1 MIAAILLAVSA
12 PAPAAG
18 DSLYGTVRV
27 LGTGEPVPGVRV
39 SVRGRPETVVSDSA
53 GLYVLRDIPGGRL
66 EVRFERLGFGPL
78 AVSVMLAADG
88 TARVDVDLA
97 SVPVTLPAVTVL
109 PLDSGAAEPAS
120 DMSEIGRLRLTQT
133 FAARNPLVEASD
145 VVGAIATAPFI
156 SGRDELTPSLHVRGG
171 AGDQNLVLLDGIPWH
186 GPRPLGGIVGLMP
199 NGAVSAVDVHTA
211 VPPAR
216 YGDALSSIIVV
227 HSRAVDNLTLE
238 GGLDGSMI
246 EQTAGSP
253 LPGGATVLASVR
265 WTYRSV
271 FNRPEGGESEN
282 GFSDAM
288 GRLSLPTGVGK
299 LDLYY
304 VDRRDRLAFLA
315 APDSSISAMNQ
326 FNSAGSL
333 AGAVWARPL
342 GPHRAVHA
350 RLWSSASTSDAA
362 WGSRALAS
370 SLDEVGFSADYA
382 SERTE
387 VGISLSRTATRYR
400 VQDSMLSRFV
410 LDGATMMVAAYASR
424 LWTPAARWT
433 VSTGVRLSAPAAWG
447 VQIEPRVWTRLALG
461 PRVSASL
468 GFARTH
474 QYVQSARNEES
485 VLDAVLG
492 MDLPVAAGAGRLPP
506 ARSDQVTGALVARL
520 GGRVAVLV
528 EAYARRLSGLVLVAP
543 VTRLPFAD
551 SAILVGRGS
560 VQGAD
565 ASFDYHSGRLDVR
578 AQVGLVATA
587 RTAGTIRYRPSDD
600 VKRASVGVAY
610 HPGRLAV
617 VRVSA
622 TIGKGRP
629 TTTLQ
634 DGLQLDPYTPM
645 DGAGALTGSPTAV
658 PGPPNTSRLPTYARL
673 DLGLSRDWKIRG
685 PGAGARINT
694 SFTVTNLL
702 DRRNVLAYVA
712 APDGARPVFF
722 VPRTISLRVRW
733 ALGSRS

>member
-12 PAPAAG
+12 PAPLA

-27 LGTGEPVPGVRV
+27 VGTGEPVPGVRI

-53 GLYVLRDIPGGRL
+53 GLYVLRDIPDGRL
-66 EVRFERLGFGPL
+66 EVRFERLGFEPL

-97 SVPVTLPAVTVL
+97 SVPVTLPPVTVL
-109 PLDSGAAEPAS
+109 PLAAAAAEPAFAL
-120 DMSEIGRLRLTQT
+120 SEVGRLRLTQT
-133 FAARNPLVEASD
+133 FAARNPLVDASD
-145 VVGAIATAPFI
+145 VVGAVATAPFI

-227 HSRAVDNLTLE
+227 HPRAVDNLTLD

-253 LPGGATVLASVR
+253 LPGGATILASGR

-271 FNRPEGGESEN
+271 FTRPEGGESEN
-282 GFSDAM
+282 GFSDAV
-288 GRLSLPTGVGK
+288 GRLSLPAGPSKV
-299 LDLYY
+299 DLYY
-304 VDRRDRLAFLA
+304 VDRRDRLAFPA
-315 APDSSISAMNQ
+315 NPDSSVSAMNQ

-333 AGAVWARPL
+333 AGAVWTRLL
-342 GPHRAVHA
+342 GPDRAVHA
-350 RLWSSASTSDAA
+350 RLWSSAATSGAA
-362 WGSRALAS
+362 WGSRTLAS
-370 SLDEVGFSADYA
+370 RLGEVGFSADYA

-387 VGISLSRTATRYR
+387 VGLKLSRTATRYR
-400 VQDSMLSRFV
+400 VQDSTLSRFV
-410 LDGATMMVAAYASR
+410 LDGATTLVAAHASR
-424 LWTPAARWT
+424 LWTPTAPWT
-433 VSTGVRLSAPAAWG
+433 VSTGVRLSATATWG

-461 PRVSASL
+461 PRVSATL
-468 GFARTH
+468 GLARTH

-492 MDLPVAAGAGRLPP
+492 MDLPVASGAGGLPP
-506 ARSDQVTGALVARL
+506 ATSDQVTAALEARL
-520 GGRVAVLV
+520 GGRSAVLV

-578 AQVGLVATA
+578 AQVGVVATT
-587 RTAGTIRYRPSDD
+587 RTTSTIRYRPSDD
-600 VKRASVGVAY
+600 AKRASVGVAY
-610 HPGRLAV
+610 HLRRLAV

-645 DGAGALTGSPTAV
+645 DGAGALTGSPMAEL
-658 PGPPNTSRLPTYARL
+658 GPLNTTRLPTYARL
-673 DLGLSRDWKIRG
+673 DLGLSRDWELRG
-685 PGAGARINT
+685 RGAGARINT
-694 SFTVTNLL
+694 SLTVTNLL

-712 APDGARPVFF
+712 APDGARPVFL
-722 VPRTISLRVRW
+722 VPRTLSLRVRW
-733 ALGSRS
+733 ALGGRP